1 MSEHGRILVI
11 DDEESICFAF
21 KRYFESRGTPVTVAN
36 TVREGRKLYLEQR
49 PDVVFL
55 DVRLGDGSG
64 LDLLEALRLEDPSA
78 CVVMIT
84 AYGSLD
90 TVTRAIRNKAF
101 DYLVKPLDLDRAGEV
116 YAQALA
122 ARATTQ
128 DTPAAS
134 PSDPAAPSEGTG
146 IVGRSAAIQE
156 VFKRIGLVSQSDA
169 SVLIHG
175 ATGTGK
181 ELVARVIHEHSPRE
195 GEPFVT
201 VNCAALPENLVE
213 SELFGYA
220 RGAFTGAEADKPGRF
235 EMADRGTLF
244 LDEIGELPTAAQV
257 KLLRFLDSQTIE
269 RLGSVSP
276 ICVDVRILAAT
287 NRDLPREVAAGRF
300 RSDLY
305 YRLAVIQIEVPPL
318 CQRREDIAM
327 LASHFLAELAPG
339 RAISDEAMAILV
351 AGDWPGNVRE
361 LRNAV
366 EHAAVVSGTGPILP
380 THLPDALAACGTTA
394 DVAALDDLVSRYLD
408 QVRPHATESNRK
420 TFLHTAL
427 APIERAVIRR
437 ALDEAG
443 GKQGEAAELLGIH
456 RNTLRAKLRELGLD
470 AAE

>member
-1 MSEHGRILVI
+1 MSTDHSILVI
-11 DDEESICFAF
+11 DDEQSICFAF
-21 KRYFESRGTPVTVAN
+21 KRYFESRGTAVAVAH
-36 TVREGRKLYLEQR
+36 TVRDGRAKYLELR

-64 LDLLEALRLEDPSA
+64 LDLLESLRRDDPGA

-116 YAQALA
+116 FAQALA
-122 ARATTQ
+122 SR
-128 DTPAAS
+128 
-134 PSDPAAPSEGTG
+134 AAPQSVSDSDGRPAGAGTA
-146 IVGRSAAIQE
+146 IVGSSPAIQE
-156 VFKRIGLVSQSDA
+156 VFKRIGRVSQADA

-175 ATGTGK
+175 QTGTGK

-195 GEPFVT
+195 ARPFVT

-220 RGAFTGAEADKPGRF
+220 RGAFTGADADKPGRF
-235 EMADRGTLF
+235 EMAHTGTLF
-244 LDEIGELPTAAQV
+244 LDEIGELPMAAQV

-287 NRDLPREVAAGRF
+287 NRDLPAEVEAGRF
-300 RSDLY
+300 REDLY

-318 CQRREDIAM
+318 AQRRQDIAE
-327 LASHFLAELAPG
+327 LTHHFLAQFAPG
-339 RAISDEAMAILV
+339 RGISDEAMAALT
-351 AGDWPGNVRE
+351 GCDWPGNVRQ
-361 LRNAV
+361 LRNAL

-380 THLPDALAACGTTA
+380 AHLPEAVQTGEPGGQTPAGDALI
-394 DVAALDDLVSRYLD
+394 SRYLD
-408 QVRPHATESNRK
+408 QVQPGPDG
-420 TFLHTAL
+420 LHQSAL
-427 APIERAVIRR
+427 APIERAVIVR
-437 ALDEAG
+437 ALAETG
-443 GKQGEAAELLGIH
+443 GKQGQAAKLLGIH
-456 RNTLRAKLRELGLD
+456 RNTLRAKLRDLGID
-470 AAE
+470 SEE

>member
-1 MSEHGRILVI
+1 MTTGHRILVI

-21 KRYFESRGTPVTVAN
+21 KRYFESRGTAVAVAH
-36 TVREGRKLYLEQR
+36 TVREGREKYVELR

-64 LDLLEALRLEDPSA
+64 LDLLEALRREDPAA
-78 CVVMIT
+78 CVVIIT

-116 YAQALA
+116 FAQALA
-122 ARATTQ
+122 ARAAPQ
-128 DTPAAS
+128 DAGEPCDAA
-134 PSDPAAPSEGTG
+134 AEAGAGTA
-146 IVGRSAAIQE
+146 IIGRSPAIQE
-156 VFKRIGLVSQSDA
+156 VFKRIGRVSQSGA

-195 GEPFVT
+195 AEPFVT

-220 RGAFTGAEADKPGRF
+220 RGAFTGADADKPGRF
-235 EMADRGTLF
+235 EMAHTGTLF

-287 NRDLPREVAAGRF
+287 NRDLPSEVAAGRF
-300 RSDLY
+300 RADLY
-305 YRLAVIQIEVPPL
+305 YRLAVIQIDVPPL
-318 CQRREDIAM
+318 ARRRQDIAE
-327 LASHFLAELAPG
+327 LAQHFLAQFAPG
-339 RAISDEAMAILV
+339 RGISAEAMEILT
-351 AGDWPGNVRE
+351 ACDWPGNVRQ
-361 LRNAV
+361 LRNAL

-380 THLPDALAACGTTA
+380 VHLPEAAPAG
-394 DVAALDDLVSRYLD
+394 AAPASDDLVSRYLD
-408 QVRPHATESNRK
+408 QVQPGPDGLYPA
-420 TFLHTAL
+420 AL
-427 APIERAVIRR
+427 APIERAVIVR
-437 ALDEAG
+437 ALAQAG
-443 GKQGEAAELLGIH
+443 GKPGQAAKLLGIH
-456 RNTLRAKLRELGLD
+456 RNTLRAKLRDLGID
-470 AAE
+470 SEE

>member
-21 KRYFESRGTPVTVAN
+21 KRYFETRHTPVVVAN
-36 TVREGRKLYLEQR
+36 TVREGRRLYFERR

-64 LDLLEALRLEDPSA
+64 LDLLEELRREDPAA

-101 DYLVKPLDLDRAGEV
+101 DYLVKPLDLDRAAEV
-116 YAQALA
+116 FAQALA
-122 ARATTQ
+122 GRAARQEAH
-128 DTPAAS
+128 AS
-134 PSDPAAPSEGTG
+134 PGDEADPPGGTA
-146 IVGRSAAIQE
+146 IIGRSAAIQE
-156 VFKRIGLVSQSDA
+156 VFKRIGLVSQSGA

-175 ATGTGK
+175 PTGTGK
-181 ELVARVIHEHSPRE
+181 ELVARAIHEHSPRE
-195 GEPFVT
+195 AEPFVT

-220 RGAFTGAEADKPGRF
+220 RGAFTGADADKPGRF
-235 EMADRGTLF
+235 EMAHHGTLF

-287 NRDLPREVAAGRF
+287 NRDLPHEVAAGRF

-318 CQRREDIAM
+318 CRRREDIAM
-327 LASHFLAELAPG
+327 LAEHFLAELAPG
-339 RAISDEAMAILV
+339 RGISDDAMAILV

-361 LRNAV
+361 LRNAL

-380 THLPDALAACGTTA
+380 THLPDAIVAGGARADAA
-394 DVAALDDLVSRYLD
+394 VLDELVGRYLD
-408 QVRPHATESNRK
+408 QMMPHATAPHR
-420 TFLHTAL
+420 TAL
-427 APIERAVIRR
+427 LRTAVVPIERAVIRR
-437 ALDEAG
+437 ALAETG
-443 GKQGEAAELLGIH
+443 GKQTAAAQLLGIH
-456 RNTLRAKLRELGLD
+456 RNTLRTKLRELRLD